1 MLLQFFAAAAITALL
16 FLLCWLLRGVM
27 LTPVKTGSNTSL
39 KIILAVT
46 GTEPMLEQT
55 VDSVLWLMEN
65 GTISGEIILHDCGMD
80 TETAAVA
87 EALVRRGAVKII
99 D

>member
-1 MLLQFFAAAAITALL
+1 MLLQFFAAAAITVLL

-27 LTPVKTGSNTSL
+27 LTPVKIGSNTNL
-39 KIILAVT
+39 KIFLDVT

-55 VDSVLWLMEN
+55 VDSILWLMAN
-65 GTISGEIILHDCGMD
+65 GTVSGEIVLRDCGMD
-80 TETAAVA
+80 AKTAAVA
-87 EALVRRGAVKII
+87 DALARRGAVKII

>member
-1 MLLQFFAAAAITALL
+1 MLLHFLAAAVITVLL

-39 KIILAVT
+39 KICLSVT
-46 GTEPMLEQT
+46 GAEPMLEQT

-65 GTISGEIILHDCGMD
+65 GTLSAEIVLLDCGMD
-80 TETAAVA
+80 AETAAVA
-87 EALVRRGAVKII
+87 EALARRGAVKII